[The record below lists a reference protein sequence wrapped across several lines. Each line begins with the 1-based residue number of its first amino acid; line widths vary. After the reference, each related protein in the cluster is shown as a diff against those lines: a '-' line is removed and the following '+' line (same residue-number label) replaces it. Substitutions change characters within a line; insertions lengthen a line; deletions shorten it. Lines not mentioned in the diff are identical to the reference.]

1 MQDRPRHC
9 RTATACL
16 LRKDSH
22 HLLAQ
27 HSARCH
33 RIRARTSDG
42 EGGVLHMCMFM
53 HARVKPLQASLSCSA
68 FSFFLLA
75 SLRFVLWRLYF
86 KTHMS
91 RCDPARADS
100 VRFSLGLGGS
110 QQNERSL
117 SNFKVG
123 CVPLRLLWPCP
134 CGPTLSGAVLTQ
146 FRLY

>member
-1 MQDRPRHC
+1 MP
-9 RTATACL
+9 
-16 LRKDSH
+16 DSNS
-22 HLLAQ
+22 LF
-27 HSARCH
+27 
-33 RIRARTSDG
+33 TSQRFPSPLG
-42 EGGVLHMCMFM
+42 TTLSTVSPHTCSYVGRGGGVLHMCMFM